1 MFTWV
6 SAFGGIVSTKL
17 LSDIEYVSKTY
28 LPKYHK
34 LLGERREHL
43 SSVLATHQIP
53 YTEPDAAFFMFID
66 LSRWLSNFE
75 GDDGQREIALLE
87 HLLENG
93 VFLEPGR
100 AMMSTLPGRYRLNYG
115 AYDNLFYLGLKRMLS
130 VLERLGSGKVVGEKQ
145 HSLVDSADVR
155 KPVWRRL
162 LPCSASGA

>member
-17 LSDIEYVSKTY
+17 LSDIDYVSDTY

-53 YTEPDAAFFMFID
+53 YTAPDAAFFMFID

-75 GDDGQREIALLE
+75 GDDGQREMALLE
-87 HLLENG
+87 HLLEDG

-100 AMMSTLPGRYRLNYG
+100 ALMSTLPGHFRLNYG
-115 AYDNLFYLGLKRMLS
+115 ACDALFHLGLKRMISALD
-130 VLERLGSGKVVGEKQ
+130 RLDDGKVGGEKQ
-145 HSLVDSADVR
+145 HSLIESAERRRGSWR
-155 KPVWRRL
+155 KF
-162 LPCSASGA
+162 LPCFT